1 MTRARPPVIPLT
13 EAACAPPFAEA
24 GSKVNEGGQLRRLLD
39 RVRWVAAGRAGL
51 AALIDTVLAVSA
63 LTVVAGAGAA
73 WTLRGDVAA
82 QLLALGSGGAG
93 VLALAFATRRFAA
106 IAGTRVRAAATIAG
120 ATGDLGRRADPLDGA
135 LRHEI
140 RGAFDLFEGRGRAGS
155 AELRATYI
163 GDVEMRLS
171 ARGVRP
177 GAALGRA
184 RVARRTLA
192 AIIILATILIASRFD
207 TWTAGFERLRHGI
220 DAREP
225 PPPQP
230 VWSALSLELSY
241 PEHTGRP
248 SRTVPNPSGA
258 LRAPAGTRVH
268 LSLTPRVVANAG
280 AVVVAYDPDELSRA
294 PASERTALSPG
305 ADGTLQGEFVVRGS
319 GSWTVVLGEG
329 EEDAHRSA
337 ALPVELEPDRAPEI
351 EVLPLSPAE
360 QSVRDDDEVVI
371 RWNAQDDFGV
381 AAVELVYQLAD
392 GTTHRLPTQAPPS
405 ATRAWRT
412 HTPWDI
418 STIPSAARDEV
429 LYWLEVVD
437 NDPGLGLVPL
447 PDGPGKRTKSATMRL
462 QVEDEQAEHAE
473 NIASLRELRDAAVD
487 ALAARMLT
495 PAFTDDGTS
504 LAPRVEAARSLL
516 AQIEALLTGMAA
528 TVDAISVDALAQDR
542 DAKTLAGIHARLLA
556 IHRKESAA
564 HAALVPGL
572 ELDDPPRAAAELG
585 RIAPLHA
592 QMRVALEDESIRLDD
607 MVDGMLL
614 ERLEALVARLEAT
627 QRKLIELLEALQ
639 AGDETVRDQIEQLE
653 QRRREDLRRLSEI
666 RAQLRDELE
675 QEYMNS
681 DAFAI
686 LEQMAADEE
695 LQAMLQRGEVDRALE
710 RARGELDEV
719 SRMRDQVQQQAGEG
733 GPASPLSE
741 EERKRIE
748 LLRELSRLQDEEGA
762 LRNRTGEL
770 QRNWREAVADRKA
783 SATDADAARK
793 RGAAIREMLEEIN
806 DARLG
811 REARRGLEDANA
823 ALDRL
828 EQASGAGEPSALEL
842 ADAADAAL
850 DGINRALSGAERRE
864 QEGKSLERAQGRAEA
879 LRDELDGNLPSV
891 AEVLPDAERQEFDAL
906 GERQQGLRD
915 RAAEVLRGE
924 LGDLLPPAGRQGM
937 RRADS
942 GMGRSSRALDQKT
955 PREAIGGQGQAWQGL
970 QEAIDSL
977 RRGPPP
983 PPAGASGDA
992 STEAERDRTLRDA
1005 LLDAMREDAPTGF
1018 VDPVRRYYEEL
1029 LR

>member
-13 EAACAPPFAEA
+13 EAGCAPPFAEA
-24 GSKVNEGGQLRRLLD
+24 GSKVNEGAQLRRLLD

-51 AALIDTVLAVSA
+51 AALIDAALAASALAV
-63 LTVVAGAGAA
+63 VAAAGAA

-82 QLLALGSGGAG
+82 QLWTLASAGTG
-93 VLALAFATRRFAA
+93 VLALAFAARRFAA
-106 IAGTRVRAAATIAG
+106 VAGTRERTAATIAG
-120 ATGDLGRRADPLDGA
+120 ATGELGRPPDPLDGA
-135 LRHEI
+135 LRHEL
-140 RGAFDLFEGRGRAGS
+140 RGAFDLLEGRGRAGS
-155 AELRATYI
+155 AELRGAYI
-163 GDVEMRLS
+163 GDVERRLS
-171 ARGVRP
+171 ARRIRP

-184 RVARRTLA
+184 RMARRLSMA
-192 AIIILATILIASRFD
+192 LVILATLLFASRFD
-207 TWTAGFERLRHGI
+207 AWTTGFDRFRHGI

-230 VWSALSLELSY
+230 VWSALSLELTY

-248 SRTVPNPSGA
+248 QRTVPNPSGA

-294 PASERTALSPG
+294 PASERAPLSAGPE
-305 ADGTLQGEFVVRGS
+305 GTLQGEFVVRGS
-319 GSWTVVLGEG
+319 GSWTVVLGE

-381 AAVELVYQLAD
+381 AAVELVYQLGD
-392 GTTHRLPTQAPPS
+392 GTTHRLPTQHPPS
-405 ATRAWRT
+405 ATRTWRT
-412 HTPWDI
+412 HTAWDI
-418 STIPSAARDEV
+418 STIPGAARDEV

-495 PAFTDDGTS
+495 PAFTDDETS
-504 LAPRVEAARSLL
+504 LTPRVEAARSLL

-572 ELDDPPRAAAELG
+572 EIDDPPRATAELG
-585 RIAPLHA
+585 RISPVHA
-592 QMRVALEDESIRLDD
+592 QMRVALEDEIIRLDD

-710 RARGELDEV
+710 RARGELDDV

-783 SATDADAARK
+783 SAADADAARK

-811 REARRGLEDANA
+811 REARRGLEDATA

-828 EQASGAGEPSALEL
+828 EQASSAGEPSALEL

-850 DGINRALSGAERRE
+850 DGITRALSGAERRE

-879 LRDELDGNLPSV
+879 LRDELDGKLPSV
-891 AEVLPDAERQEFDAL
+891 TEVLPDAERKEFDAL

-970 QEAIDSL
+970 QDAIDSL

>member
-24 GSKVNEGGQLRRLLD
+24 GSKVNEGAQLRRLLD

-51 AALIDTVLAVSA
+51 AAAIDASLAAVALVL
-63 LTVVAGAGAA
+63 VAAAMAG

-82 QLLALGSGGAG
+82 RAWAFAAAAGGALA
-93 VLALAFATRRFAA
+93 VALAARRFAR
-106 IAGTRVRAAATIAG
+106 IAGTRERAAATVAG
-120 ATGDLGRRADPLDGA
+120 ASGPLARPADPLDGA

-140 RGAFDLFEGRGRAGS
+140 RGAFDLVEGRGRAGS
-155 AELRATYI
+155 GELRAAYV
-163 GDVEMRLS
+163 GDVEARVS
-171 ARGVRP
+171 ARRVRP

-184 RVARRTLA
+184 RIGPRLLA
-192 AIIILATILIASRFD
+192 ATLTLGALLIASRFEGWA
-207 TWTAGFERLRHGI
+207 TGFDRLRHGI

-230 VWSALSLELSY
+230 VWSALSLELTY

-248 SRTVPNPSGA
+248 PRTVPNPSGA
-258 LRAPAGTRVH
+258 LRAPAGTRVQ
-268 LSLTPRVVANAG
+268 LTLTPRITAGSG

-294 PASERTALSPG
+294 PASERAPLSLA

-319 GSWTVVLGEG
+319 GSWTVVLG

-392 GTTHRLPTQAPPS
+392 GTTHRLPTQTPPGP
-405 ATRAWRT
+405 TRAWRT

-418 STIPSAARDEV
+418 STIPAAARDEV

-437 NDPGLGLVPL
+437 NDPGLGLTPL

-462 QVEDEQAEHAE
+462 QVEDEQAEHAQ

-495 PAFTDDGTS
+495 PAFTDGPS
-504 LAPRVEAARSLL
+504 LSARVEAARALL
-516 AQIEALLTGMAA
+516 TQIEALLTGMAA

-542 DAKTLAGIHARLLA
+542 DAKTLAGIHGRLLA
-556 IHRKESAA
+556 IHRKEAAA
-564 HAALVPGL
+564 HVALVTGI
-572 ELDDPPRAAAELG
+572 ELDDPTRAAAELA
-585 RIAPLHA
+585 RIAPLHG
-592 QMRVALEDESIRLDD
+592 QMRVALEDEIIRLDD

-710 RARGELDEV
+710 RARGELDDV
-719 SRMRDQVQQQAGEG
+719 SRMRDQVQQQAGAG

-762 LRNRTGEL
+762 LRNRTAEL

-783 SATDADAARK
+783 SAADAEAARK

-811 REARRGLEDANA
+811 RDARRGLEDAAA
-823 ALDRL
+823 ALERL
-828 EQASGAGEPSALEL
+828 ERATGSDAPSALEL

-850 DGINRALSGAERRE
+850 DGITRALSGAERRE
-864 QEGKSLERAQGRAEA
+864 TEGKALERAQGRAES
-879 LRDELDGNLPSV
+879 LRDDLDGKLPSV

-906 GERQQGLRD
+906 GERQQGLRE
-915 RAAEVLRGE
+915 RAGEVLRGE

-937 RRADS
+937 RRADT

>member
-13 EAACAPPFAEA
+13 EAGCAPPFARA
-24 GSKVNEGGQLRRLLD
+24 GSKVNEGAQLRRLLD

-51 AALIDTVLAVSA
+51 AAAIDGSLATMILALIAALA
-63 LTVVAGAGAA
+63 AG

-82 QLLALGSGGAG
+82 RVWVVASAGASA
-93 VLALAFATRRFAA
+93 LALAFAARRFAA
-106 IAGTRVRAAATIAG
+106 MAGTRERTAATIA
-120 ATGDLGRRADPLDGA
+120 AASGDLGRPVDPLDGA
-135 LRHEI
+135 LRHEL
-140 RGAFDLFEGRGRAGS
+140 RGAFDLLEGRGRAGS
-155 AELRATYI
+155 VELRAAYV
-163 GDVEMRLS
+163 GEVEARLT
-171 ARGVRP
+171 ARSVRP
-177 GAALGRA
+177 GAALGRP
-184 RVARRTLA
+184 RVGRRLLALTLTLLT
-192 AIIILATILIASRFD
+192 ILAASRFEVWA
-207 TWTAGFERLRHGI
+207 TGFDRLRHGV

-230 VWSALSLELSY
+230 VWSALSLELTY

-248 SRTVPNPSGA
+248 PRTVPNPSGA
-258 LRAPAGTRVH
+258 LRAPAGTLVR
-268 LSLTPRVVANAG
+268 LSLTPRIRASGG

-294 PASERTALSPG
+294 PASERAPLSTTT
-305 ADGTLQGEFVVRGS
+305 DGTLEGEFVVRGS
-319 GSWTVVLGEG
+319 GSWTVVLG

-351 EVLPLSPAE
+351 EVTPLSPAE

-392 GTTHRLPTQAPPS
+392 GTTHRLPTQVPPGP
-405 ATRAWRT
+405 TRTWRT

-418 STIPSAARDEV
+418 STIPGAARDEV

-437 NDPGLGLVPL
+437 NDPGLGLTPL

-495 PAFTDDGTS
+495 PAFTDDATS
-504 LAPRVEAARSLL
+504 LSARVEAARGLL
-516 AQIEALLTGMAA
+516 TQSEALLTGMAA
-528 TVDAISVDALAQDR
+528 TVDAISVDALAEDR
-542 DAKTLAGIHARLLA
+542 DAKTLAGIHGRLLA
-556 IHRKESAA
+556 IHRKEAAA
-564 HAALVPGL
+564 HGALVTGL
-572 ELDDPPRAAAELG
+572 ELDDPARATAELA
-585 RIAPLHA
+585 RIAPMHG
-592 QMRVALEDESIRLDD
+592 QMRVALEDEIIRLDD

-710 RARGELDEV
+710 RARGELDDV
-719 SRMRDQVQQQAGEG
+719 SRMRDQVQQQAGAG

-762 LRNRTGEL
+762 LRNRTAEL

-783 SATDADAARK
+783 SPAEAEAARK
-793 RGAAIREMLEEIN
+793 RGEAIREALEEIN

-811 REARRGLEDANA
+811 REARRGLEDAAA
-823 ALDRL
+823 ALERL
-828 EQASGAGEPSALEL
+828 DQASSADAPSALEL

-850 DGINRALSGAERRE
+850 DGITRALSGAERRE
-864 QEGKSLERAQGRAEA
+864 QEGKALERAQGRAES
-879 LRDELDGNLPSV
+879 LRDELDGKLPSV
-891 AEVLPDAERQEFDAL
+891 ADVLPDAERQEFDAL

-937 RRADS
+937 RRADT

-983 PPAGASGDA
+983 PPAGSSGDA

>member
-13 EAACAPPFAEA
+13 EAGCAPPFAEA
-24 GSKVNEGGQLRRLLD
+24 GSKVNEGAQLRRLLD

-51 AALIDTVLAVSA
+51 AALIDTALAASALAV
-63 LTVVAGAGAA
+63 VAAAGAA

-82 QLLALGSGGAG
+82 QLWALGSGAAG
-93 VLALAFATRRFAA
+93 VLGLVFAARRFAA
-106 IAGTRVRAAATIAG
+106 MAGTRERTAATIAG
-120 ATGDLGRRADPLDGA
+120 ATGDLGRLPDPTDGA
-135 LRHEI
+135 LRHEL
-140 RGAFDLFEGRGRAGS
+140 RGAFDLLEGRGRPGS
-155 AELRATYI
+155 VELRAAYI
-163 GDVEMRLS
+163 GDVERRLS

-184 RVARRTLA
+184 RVARRLLA
-192 AIIILATILIASRFD
+192 AFILLGTILTASRFD
-207 TWTAGFERLRHGI
+207 AWTAGFDRLRDGI

-230 VWSALSLELSY
+230 VWSALSLELTY

-248 SRTVPNPSGA
+248 PRTVPNPSGA
-258 LRAPAGTRVH
+258 LRAPAGTRVR
-268 LSLTPRVVANAG
+268 LSLTPRVVASAG

-294 PASERTALSPG
+294 PASERAPLSAG
-305 ADGTLQGEFVVRGS
+305 TDGTLQGEFLVRGS
-319 GSWTVVLGEG
+319 GSWTVVLG

-381 AAVELVYQLAD
+381 AAVELVYQLGD
-392 GTTHRLPTQAPPS
+392 GTTHRLPMQYPPA
-405 ATRAWRT
+405 ATRTWRT

-418 STIPSAARDEV
+418 STIPGAARDEV

-487 ALAARMLT
+487 ALAARMQT
-495 PAFTDDGTS
+495 PAFTDDGTP

-516 AQIEALLTGMAA
+516 AQTEALLTGMAA

-542 DAKTLAGIHARLLA
+542 DATTLAGIHARLLA

-585 RIAPLHA
+585 RIAPLHG
-592 QMRVALEDESIRLDD
+592 QMRVALEDEIIRLDD

-710 RARGELDEV
+710 RARGELDDV
-719 SRMRDQVQQQAGEG
+719 SRMRDQVQQQTGEG

-783 SATDADAARK
+783 SAADADAARK

-811 REARRGLEDANA
+811 REARRGLEDAAA

-828 EQASGAGEPSALEL
+828 EQVSGAGEPSALEL

-879 LRDELDGNLPSV
+879 LRDELDGKLPSV
-891 AEVLPDAERQEFDAL
+891 AEVLPDAEREEFDAL

-970 QEAIDSL
+970 QDAIDSL